1 MRAASSFGLWTSVFL
16 ALAGCDVKPAAD
28 GDDGGPGTT
37 AIDAP
42 PTGTVSA
49 LFEIPRAGAPPSE
62 FYALPFPN
70 DLRVKANGAI
80 DLSDHMRL
88 GNLVDN
94 YLDLIGEET
103 KGFGTNA
110 AAFFR
115 FSGPIDPTTL
125 PASPAESMSPTASV
139 YLVDVTPGA
148 ELNRRWPV
156 RFRFDTRA
164 GHSIGANWL
173 GVLPFPGNPLRGGRT
188 YAVVVT
194 RRLRAVGGGEIQP
207 SSDFAAIL
215 AAEAADADV
224 THARDVYH
232 KLLARLDEPGD
243 DGRSDVV
250 SAAVFTT
257 QQPTELMGKMRQ
269 VAVAAPAPALV
280 AGSLAKADRV
290 GFTEFTGLY
299 GNHPNFQSG
308 DPPYATTGGEIL
320 LDASGLPIIDHY
332 ETLRF
337 AVSIPDGTMPAG
349 GWPVVLYAHGTGGSY
364 RSFINDGTAA
374 NLAMEGLAVISID
387 QVLHGPRDPTG
398 ADPDLTFFN
407 FMNPVAA
414 RDNVRQGAA
423 DDFTLLRFVKTL
435 SIPDGAVTDT
445 FDATRLYFMG
455 HSQGGL
461 TGPPFLAYEPEVKGA
476 ILSGAGGLLYESL
489 LTKTEPIDITGL
501 VSILVGDDPLDEF
514 NNILALVQMFIEP
527 GDPTNYGPM
536 LARESATPKDIFQT
550 EGMGDSFATPVTI
563 ESLSVAIGAQPVTP
577 ILHPVPGALSPL
589 GPPVTNNVNGHTS
602 VLLQYNPPPGEDG
615 HFVVF
620 DVPAAL
626 EQSRRFLGTL
636 AATGTAT
643 LVAP

>member
-1 MRAASSFGLWTSVFL
+1 MEEGD
-16 ALAGCDVKPAAD
+16 AGSTV
-28 GDDGGPGTT
+28 
-37 AIDAP
+37 DAP
-42 PTGTVSA
+42 PTAAVTA

-62 FYALPFPN
+62 FYSLPFPN

-88 GNLVDN
+88 GNIVDN
-94 YLDLIGEET
+94 YLNLIGEET
-103 KGFGTNA
+103 RGFGTNA

-115 FSGPIDPTTL
+115 FSGPIDPATL
-125 PASPAESMSPTASV
+125 PASAGASMTLAASV
-139 YLVDVTPGA
+139 YLVDVTPGP

-156 RFRFDTRA
+156 RFRFEPKA
-164 GHSIGANWL
+164 GRSIGPNWL
-173 GVLPFPGNPLRGGRT
+173 SVLPFPGNPLRGGRT

-194 RRLRAVGGGEIQP
+194 RRLRAVGGGQIQP
-207 SSDFAAIL
+207 SADFSAIL
-215 AAEAADADV
+215 ATGAADADV
-224 THARDVYH
+224 TRARQVYQ
-232 KLLARLDEPGD
+232 KLLACLDEPGGD
-243 DGRSDVV
+243 ERTDVV

-280 AGSLAKADRV
+280 AGTLAKAGGI
-290 GFTEFTGLY
+290 GFTEFTGQY
-299 GNHPNFQSG
+299 ANHPNFQSG
-308 DPPYATTGGEIL
+308 APPYWTTGGEIL
-320 LDASGLPIIDHY
+320 LDQSGLPITDHY

-337 AVSIPDGTMPAG
+337 AVTIPGGTMPGA

-398 ADPDLTFFN
+398 SDPDLTFFN

-423 DDFTLLRFVKTL
+423 DDFALLRFVKGL
-435 SIPDGAVTDT
+435 SIPDGAAVHT
-445 FDATRLYFMG
+445 FDAHKIFFMG

-461 TGPPFLAYEPEVKGA
+461 TGPPFLAYEPEVHGA

-489 LTKTEPIDITGL
+489 LTKTKPVDVSAL
-501 VSILVGDDPLDEF
+501 VALFIGDDPLDEF
-514 NNILALVQMFIEP
+514 NNILALLQMFIEP
-527 GDPTNYGPM
+527 GDPVNYGP
-536 LARESATPKDIFQT
+536 LLVRETATPKDIFQT
-550 EGMGDSFATPVTI
+550 EGTGDSYATPVTI

-577 ILHPVPGALSPL
+577 ILHAVPGALSPL
-589 GPPVTNNVNGHTS
+589 SPPVTDNINGHTS
-602 VLLQYNPPPGEDG
+602 ALLQYNPPPGVDG

-620 DVPAAL
+620 YVPAAL
-626 EQSRRFLGTL
+626 KQSRRFLGTL
-636 AATGTAT
+636 STTGTAT
-643 LVAP
+643 VVTP